1 MKKLFLFLTM
11 ILFAGFTTSCATIM
25 RDNNQNVPIRSNVEN
40 VNFKIKNRAGQTI
53 MEGVTPYTVN
63 LKTSQSG
70 YFSPER
76 YTVEASKAGYTPIK
90 REIDWHVSKWYSL
103 GNLGFGFLWGYL
115 LIDPLSGDMYYLD
128 EEVNLEMSP
137 IK

>member
-1 MKKLFLFLTM
+1 MKKLFLFLT
-11 ILFAGFTTSCATIM
+11 ISLFAGFTTSCATIM

-70 YFSPER
+70 NITQESN
-76 YTVEASKAGYTPIK
+76 TVAASKAGYTPIK
-90 REIDWHVSKWYSL
+90 IKLDWPDSIS
-103 GNLGFGFLWGYL
+103 
-115 LIDPLSGDMYYLD
+115 
-128 EEVNLEMSP
+128 
-137 IK
+137 